1 MATSNKPSAAELSR
15 PISIDGR
22 EYVLEPPL
30 VEEKEKI
37 WRSQVLIP
45 FSLANEP
52 LAFLGPLPEKRH
64 PEITKND
71 SSLFP
76 ASHISEPVI
85 SAQRPFSLRYV
96 DRNFRTAPPQ
106 ELS

>member
-1 MATSNKPSAAELSR
+1 MATSNKPSAAELTR
-15 PISIDGR
+15 PMNIDGR
-22 EYVLEPPL
+22 EYVPEPSL

-52 LAFLGPLPEKRH
+52 LAFLGPLLENRH
-64 PEITKND
+64 PEVTKND

-76 ASHISEPVI
+76 ASHIYEPVI
-85 SAQRPFSLRYV
+85 SAQ
-96 DRNFRTAPPQ
+96 
-106 ELS
+106 